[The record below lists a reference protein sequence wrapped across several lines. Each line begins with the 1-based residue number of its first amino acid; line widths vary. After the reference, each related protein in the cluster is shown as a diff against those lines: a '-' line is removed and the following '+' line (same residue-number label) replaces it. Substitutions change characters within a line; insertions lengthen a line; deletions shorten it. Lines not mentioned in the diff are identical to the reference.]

1 MSGVQEIEKQ
11 EDAENDMKAAV
22 IFAPRDDD
30 GSLSTAYV
38 MRLESALEEGEI
50 ASTLIETRRLH
61 EADLADLLEA
71 LPKDRGLQLVHELGE
86 DFDFATLTELDE
98 SDRRSILEGMTPE
111 QVAYGVRDLDNDDAV
126 FILEDIDQPEQ
137 QEILAQI
144 PFIERAAL
152 SKSLDYPDD
161 SAGRRMQTDF
171 IAVPPFWTV
180 GQTIDYMRDAEDLP
194 NEFYE
199 IFVIDPTFRL
209 VGTVALDKILRTQR
223 PVKIEEIMLENR
235 LTIPAIED
243 QEEASRLFER
253 YDLVSA
259 AVVDESERL
268 VGVLTIDDI
277 VDVIHEEAEE
287 DIKRL
292 AGVGDEDL
300 SDKVLRAVKSRFTW
314 LAVNLVTAVLASL
327 VIGLF
332 DATIE
337 QMVALAVLMPIV
349 ASMGGNAG
357 TQTMTVAVRAI
368 ATREID
374 NFNARRIILRELMVG
389 LINGV
394 IFAALIAG
402 VTIIWFGNW
411 PLGAV
416 IAIAMVVNM
425 ISAALAGILIPLL
438 LDKLEVD
445 PAIASSA
452 FVTTVTDIVGFFA
465 FLGLAAW
472 WFGLF

>member
-1 MSGVQEIEKQ
+1 MAVIGGTETIEK
-11 EDAENDMKAAV
+11 ETIV
-22 IFAPRDDD
+22 FSPRDED
-30 GSLSTAYV
+30 GSLSTVYV
-38 MRLESALEEGEI
+38 ERIEQALEEDD
-50 ASTLIETRRLH
+50 AQSVLPETKSLH

-71 LPKDRGLQLVHELGE
+71 LPGRLRVQLVRALGE

-98 SDRRSILEGMTPE
+98 TDRREILGSLTSEE
-111 QVAYGVRDLDNDDAV
+111 VAIGVRDLDNDDAV
-126 FILEDIDQPEQ
+126 YILEDMDEPEQ
-137 QEILAQI
+137 REVLERIPLSERTLLAK
-144 PFIERAAL
+144 A
-152 SKSLDYPDD
+152 LDYPDE

-180 GQTIDYMRDAEDLP
+180 GQTIDYMRDSDDLP
-194 NEFYE
+194 DEFFE
-199 IFVIDPTFRL
+199 VFVVDPAYRL
-209 VGTVALDKILRTQR
+209 QGTVALDKILRTKR
-223 PVKIEEIMLENR
+223 GVKIAEIMSENR
-235 LTIPAIED
+235 LTIHATQD

-253 YDLVSA
+253 YDLLSA
-259 AVVDESERL
+259 AVVDDAERL

-277 VDVIHEEAEE
+277 VDVIHEEADE

-300 SDKVLRAVKSRFTW
+300 SDRVLRAVKSRFTW
-314 LAVNLVTAVLASL
+314 LAVNLVTAIFASL

-337 QMVALAVLMPIV
+337 QMVALAILMPIV

-368 ATREID
+368 ATNEID
-374 NFNARRIILRELMVG
+374 NFNMRRIILREAAVG
-389 LINGV
+389 LVNGLL
-394 IFAALIAG
+394 FAALIAL
-402 VTIIWFGNW
+402 VAVVWFGNW

-416 IAIAMVVNM
+416 IATAMVVNM
-425 ISAALAGILIPLL
+425 VCAALAGILIPIGLN
-438 LDKLEVD
+438 KIGID

-452 FVTTVTDIVGFFA
+452 FVTTVTDVVGFFA

-472 WFGLF
+472 RFSLF